1 VETIEY
7 GSAEERDIS
16 SVQETARASWQAT
29 YSNIFPAEF
38 IANFL
43 SRAYSAE
50 SLHRAIHSSRSIFLV
65 ARAGERVVGFCN
77 FGEAISGEGQQ
88 LYRLYVDPTY
98 WRHGIGGKL
107 LGIMEERLRE
117 QGVSA
122 YFCYVHGENEVG
134 KAFYVK
140 QGFVHDSTRDADEE
154 WFMLKRL

>member
-7 GSAEERDIS
+7 RTAEERDIPWI
-16 SVQETARASWQAT
+16 QRTARASWQAT
-29 YSNIFPAEF
+29 YGDIFSAGF

-43 SRAYSAE
+43 SRAYSRE
-50 SLHRAIHSSRSIFLV
+50 SLRAAIHSSCSVFLV
-65 ARAGERVVGFCN
+65 ARVGERVIGFCN

-88 LYRLYVDPTY
+88 LYRLYVDPSY

-107 LGIMEERLRE
+107 LEMMEERLRE

-140 QGFVHDSTRDADEE
+140 QGFVHDPARDADEE

>member
-1 VETIEY
+1 METIEY
-7 GSAEERDIS
+7 GTAEERDIS
-16 SVQETARASWQAT
+16 SIRETARVSWQAT
-29 YSNIFPAEF
+29 YTEIFPAEF
-38 IANFL
+38 ITSFL
-43 SRAYSAE
+43 SRHYSAE
-50 SLHRAIHSSRSIFLV
+50 SLRAAIHSSRSIFLV
-65 ARAGERVVGFCN
+65 VRAGERVIGCCN

-88 LYRLYVDPTY
+88 LYRLYVDPAY

-140 QGFVHDSTRDADEE
+140 QGFAHDPMRDADEE
-154 WFMLKRL
+154 WFMRKEL